1 MAGRVKKKTRIQG
14 DATSGQEYYTTIS
27 HDPRSFNAIGCKEG
41 NYITRFLFRDSIQ
54 RKILIVAVCLLASA
68 WVPTPAL
75 AQHGGHVGGG
85 GHFNGGARM
94 GVPHVFA
101 PASRTRISR
110 GPVGFGTGRFLFRR
124 RPIFVFSNPVF
135 FGAPFFRFGAGFNSV
150 WWPTCGP
157 FWTWGFGCNNLA
169 FYGYGSENYVTPQPY
184 ESPVYLYGG
193 EERGLIG
200 LYLNDGRVYGA
211 IDYWFV
217 NGDIH
222 FTMAEEGGGRAVEHV
237 IPFDE
242 LDLQRTID
250 VNTRRG
256 FRMVLRDEPWQQY
269 LKDHPNLTPPDLRP
283 PQKN

>member
-1 MAGRVKKKTRIQG
+1 MTRL
-14 DATSGQEYYTTIS
+14 
-27 HDPRSFNAIGCKEG
+27 
-41 NYITRFLFRDSIQ
+41 LFRDSIL
-54 RKILIVAVCLLASA
+54 RKILIVVVCLLAPA
-68 WVPTPAL
+68 WVPTPAW

-101 PASRTRISR
+101 PASHPTISR

-135 FGAPFFRFGAGFNSV
+135 FGAPFFRFGVGFNSV

-157 FWTWGFGCNNLA
+157 FWAWGFGCNNLA

-193 EERGLIG
+193 EERGLIA
-200 LYLNDGRVYGA
+200 LYLKDGTVYGA

-222 FTMAEEGGGRAVEHV
+222 FTMVEEGDDRAVEHV

-269 LKDHPNLTPPDLRP
+269 LKDHPDLTPPDLRP
-283 PQKN
+283 PQEN

>member
-1 MAGRVKKKTRIQG
+1 M
-14 DATSGQEYYTTIS
+14 
-27 HDPRSFNAIGCKEG
+27 
-41 NYITRFLFRDSIQ
+41 TRFVLRDSIL
-54 RKILIVAVCLLASA
+54 RKILIVAVFLLASP
-68 WVPTPAL
+68 WVQVPAL

-85 GHFNGGARM
+85 GRFNGGVRM
-94 GVPHVFA
+94 GVPHVLA
-101 PASRTRISR
+101 PPASRTMISR
-110 GPVGFGTGRFLFRR
+110 PRGFGTGRFLFRR
-124 RPIFVFSNPVF
+124 RPIFVFSNPAF

-157 FWTWGFGCNNLA
+157 FWTWGFGCGDSA
-169 FYGYGSENYVTPQPY
+169 SYGYGSENYVSPQPY

-193 EERGLIG
+193 DGGALVG
-200 LYLNDGRVYGA
+200 LYLKDGTAYGVL
-211 IDYWFV
+211 DYWFV

-222 FTMAEEGGGRAVEHV
+222 FTLAEDGDDRAVEHV

-256 FRMVLRDEPWQQY
+256 FRMVMRDEPWRQY
-269 LKDHPNLTPPDLRP
+269 LKDHPDLTPPDLRP

>member
-1 MAGRVKKKTRIQG
+1 MT
-14 DATSGQEYYTTIS
+14 
-27 HDPRSFNAIGCKEG
+27 PF
-41 NYITRFLFRDSIQ
+41 FLRDSIL
-54 RKILIVAVCLLASA
+54 KNFLIVASLLVFV
-68 WVPTPAL
+68 WVPPPAL

-101 PASRTRISR
+101 PPAPHRATSR
-110 GPVGFGTGRFLFRR
+110 PVGFGTGRFLFRR
-124 RPIFVFSNPVF
+124 RPIFVFGNPVF
-135 FGAPFFRFGAGFNSV
+135 FGVPFFRFGARFNSV

-157 FWTWGFGCNNLA
+157 FWTWGFGCNNSA
-169 FYGYGSENYVTPQPY
+169 FYEYGSVDYVGPQPY

-193 EERGLIG
+193 EGRALVG
-200 LYLNDGRVYGA
+200 LYLKDGTAYGVL
-211 IDYWFV
+211 DYWFV

-222 FTMAEEGGGRAVEHV
+222 FTLVEDGDDRAVEHV

-250 VNTRRG
+250 VNARRG
-256 FRMVLRDEPWQQY
+256 FRMVMRDEPWQQY
-269 LKDHPNLTPPDLRP
+269 LKDHPDLTPPDLRP

>member
-1 MAGRVKKKTRIQG
+1 M
-14 DATSGQEYYTTIS
+14 
-27 HDPRSFNAIGCKEG
+27 
-41 NYITRFLFRDSIQ
+41 TRFLFRASIL
-54 RKILIVAVCLLASA
+54 RKIPHVAVCLLASA
-68 WVPTPAL
+68 WVPTPAW

-101 PASRTRISR
+101 PASHT
-110 GPVGFGTGRFLFRR
+110 T
-124 RPIFVFSNPVF
+124 
-135 FGAPFFRFGAGFNSV
+135 NSV

-157 FWTWGFGCNNLA
+157 FWAWGFGCNNLA
-169 FYGYGSENYVTPQPY
+169 FYGSENYVTPQPY
-184 ESPVYLYGG
+184 ESRVYLYGG
-193 EERGLIG
+193 EERGLIA
-200 LYLNDGRVYGA
+200 LYLNDGTVYGA

-222 FTMAEEGGGRAVEHV
+222 FTMVEEGGDRAVEHV

-250 VNTRRG
+250 VNTKRG

-269 LKDHPNLTPPDLRP
+269 LKDHPDLTPPDLRP